1 MFSMFWAGGFVMMPL
16 ALLGLL
22 TLGAG
27 TCHTLAPAK
36 AWRQTAAS
44 LRTALLLAAAA
55 GVCTNL
61 ATVAQHLPEASTLE
75 VMAQHA
81 AVGVSESLAPA
92 IFGTGVAMLAALLC
106 AVGDARQ
113 P

>member
-1 MFSMFWAGGFVMMPL
+1 MLSMFSAGGFVMMPL
-16 ALLGLL
+16 MLLGLL
-22 TLGAG
+22 ALGAG
-27 TCHTLAPAK
+27 ACHALAPAK

-44 LRTALLLAAAA
+44 LRTALLLASAA
-55 GVCTNL
+55 GVCLDL
-61 ATVAQHLPEASTLE
+61 ATVAQHLPEASSLE

-81 AVGVSESLAPA
+81 SVGVSESLSPA
-92 IFGTGVAMLAALLC
+92 IFGTVLAMVAALLC